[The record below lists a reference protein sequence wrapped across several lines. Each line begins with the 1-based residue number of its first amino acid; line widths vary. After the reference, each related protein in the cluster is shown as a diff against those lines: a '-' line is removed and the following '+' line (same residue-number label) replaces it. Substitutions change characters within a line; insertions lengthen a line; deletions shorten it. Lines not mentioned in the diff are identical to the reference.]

1 MKLEDLLRRKRPAIL
16 ERWRKLITET
26 YPEEMARFL
35 ASEDDQFANP
45 VGHFIRHG
53 TDVLLEEV
61 HGDLD
66 RDVIRECMDPV
77 VRIRAVQDFTP
88 SEAVG
93 FVFLLKRAVMQEA
106 GAEIEAEGLLGE
118 LLAFESRV
126 DRVAGIA
133 FDAYA
138 RCRQQ
143 IYEIRIREI
152 KNRSAVLMRRMNLLV
167 DEPAPDEDV
176 PGGQA

>member
-1 MKLEDLLRRKRPAIL
+1 MNLEGLLRRHRQAIL
-16 ERWRKLITET
+16 ERWRKLIAET
-26 YPEEMARFL
+26 YPEETARFL
-35 ASEDDQFANP
+35 ESEDDQFANP

-53 TDVLLEEV
+53 TQVLLEEI

-66 RDVIRECMDPV
+66 RGVIQECMDPM

-93 FVFLLKRAVMQEA
+93 FVFLLKKAVMQVA
-106 GAEIEAEGLLGE
+106 GAEIEAGDLLGD

-133 FDAYA
+133 FDIHA
-138 RCRQQ
+138 RCREQ
-143 IYEIRIREI
+143 IYEIRIKEI
-152 KNRSAVLMRRMNLLV
+152 KNRSAVLMRRMNMLI